1 MRSYRLKLSI
11 KTVSILLLGFYFLKT
26 YMLWTEPMRERVLR
40 PEGDQFYLNGQPFR
54 ILSGSMHYFRVVPE
68 YWRDRLLK
76 LKAMGLNTVQTYVPW
91 NLHEEIK
98 GEFKFDGILD
108 VAGFIK
114 LAHSI
119 GLYVIV
125 RPGPFICGEWEFGG
139 FPSWLLHDANMKL
152 RSTYPPYLA
161 AVDSWFKKL
170 CKILVPLQFSYG
182 GPIIAFQIENEYA
195 SYSDRLSSE
204 YMVHLRNVMMKE
216 GLIELMFTSDN
227 LWEMERKKYYLPGVM
242 LTVNLQKDEVDSL
255 KRLKTL
261 QPDRPLMVAEF
272 WPGWFDNW
280 GDGHHKMD
288 LGKVLT
294 RVSNILKAGASVN
307 LYMFH
312 GGTNFGFMNGAIVI
326 PWIRQ
331 FSYQPAV
338 TSYDY
343 DAPLSEAGDIT
354 SKFWALRNI
363 LRLYNSD
370 IEEQVPESLLHSER
384 EAYDAVQVEQYLT
397 LPDIAPFF
405 ISIDNDKVM
414 PMEMLPINNNGG
426 QGYGFILYRTELH
439 QAAEEITIHNISDNA
454 QVLIDGQV
462 IYRTNVM
469 KQGTWKN
476 IHYMDQTELWKVNV
490 KMNNTGKDLTGM
502 YLLDILVENMGRSN
516 ILPVMDTQRKVSP
529 FMKCTGILGDVF
541 KDGMMISKWKMVA
554 MEFKQEFF
562 DNLRNSSPSWK
573 KVTEWNKLSPPQ
585 LFRATFNIDIEPK
598 DTFLH
603 MKDWTKGVVFI
614 NGHNLGRYWDLGP
627 QETLYIPSPWLQKG
641 LNELLVFELENCKQ
655 PQVLFSLEPKLKG
668 KIHYQT

>member
-54 ILSGSMHYFRVVPE
+54 ILSGSVHYFRVVPE

-91 NLHEEIK
+91 NVHEEIK

-108 VAGFIK
+108 
-114 LAHSI
+114 LA
-119 GLYVIV
+119 
-125 RPGPFICGEWEFGG
+125 
-139 FPSWLLHDANMKL
+139 HDANMKL

-161 AVDSWFKKL
+161 VVDSWFKKL

-242 LTVNLQKDEVDSL
+242 LTVNLQKDEVDSF

-288 LGKVLT
+288 LGKVVT

-312 GGTNFGFMNGAIVI
+312 
-326 PWIRQ
+326 
-331 FSYQPAV
+331 
-338 TSYDY
+338 
-343 DAPLSEAGDIT
+343 
-354 SKFWALRNI
+354 
-363 LRLYNSD
+363 
-370 IEEQVPESLLHSER
+370 
-384 EAYDAVQVEQYLT
+384 DAVQVKQYLT
-397 LPDIAPFF
+397 LSDIAPFF

-426 QGYGFILYRTELH
+426 QGYGFILYRRELH

-490 KMNNTGKDLTGM
+490 KLNNTGKDLTAM

-516 ILPVMDTQRKVSP
+516 ILPVMDTQRK
-529 FMKCTGILGDVF
+529 GILGDVF
-541 KDGMMISKWKMVA
+541 KDGKMISKWKMVA

-573 KVTEWNKLSPPQ
+573 RVTEWNKLSPPQ

-641 LNELLVFELENCKQ
+641 LNELLVFELEIASN
-655 PQVLFSLEPKLKG
+655 LKSCFRWS
-668 KIHYQT
+668 QR

>member
-1 MRSYRLKLSI
+1 MI
-11 KTVSILLLGFYFLKT
+11 T
-26 YMLWTEPMRERVLR
+26 
-40 PEGDQFYLNGQPFR
+40 
-54 ILSGSMHYFRVVPE
+54 
-68 YWRDRLLK
+68 
-76 LKAMGLNTVQTYVPW
+76 
-91 NLHEEIK
+91 
-98 GEFKFDGILD
+98 
-108 VAGFIK
+108 
-114 LAHSI
+114 
-119 GLYVIV
+119 
-125 RPGPFICGEWEFGG
+125 
-139 FPSWLLHDANMKL
+139 
-152 RSTYPPYLA
+152 
-161 AVDSWFKKL
+161 
-170 CKILVPLQFSYG
+170 PL
-182 GPIIAFQIENEYA
+182 
-195 SYSDRLSSE
+195 SYSLFVTKCLANP
-204 YMVHLRNVMMKE
+204 MCK
-216 GLIELMFTSDN
+216 
-227 LWEMERKKYYLPGVM
+227 
-242 LTVNLQKDEVDSL
+242 QKS
-255 KRLKTL
+255 T
-261 QPDRPLMVAEF
+261 QA
-272 WPGWFDNW
+272 
-280 GDGHHKMD
+280 
-288 LGKVLT
+288 
-294 RVSNILKAGASVN
+294 VSN
-307 LYMFH
+307 
-312 GGTNFGFMNGAIVI
+312 
-326 PWIRQ
+326 
-331 FSYQPAV
+331 
-338 TSYDY
+338 Y

-354 SKFWALRNI
+354 SKFWALRN
-363 LRLYNSD
+363 LLKLYNSD

-397 LPDIAPFF
+397 LSDIAPFF

-476 IHYMDQTELWKVNV
+476 IHYMDQTELWKVNI

-516 ILPVMDTQRKVSP
+516 ILPVMDTQRK
-529 FMKCTGILGDVF
+529 GILGDVF

-554 MEFKQEFF
+554 LEFKQGFF

-655 PQVLFSLEPKLKG
+655 PQVLFSLEPKMKG